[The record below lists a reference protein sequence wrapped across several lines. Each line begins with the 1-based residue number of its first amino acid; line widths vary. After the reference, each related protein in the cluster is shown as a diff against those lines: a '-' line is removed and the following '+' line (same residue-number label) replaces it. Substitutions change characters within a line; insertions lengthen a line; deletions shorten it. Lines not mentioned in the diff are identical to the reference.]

1 MYLFTTATRLIV
13 NYSAVGIQRSRLVHS
28 GITSGNE
35 YEIVYEILKV
45 WNWNL
50 EKVKTNL
57 FAALRP
63 KLEQPNV
70 FAFVVGRTVE

>member
-1 MYLFTTATRLIV
+1 MYLFTTAAGLIV

-28 GITSGNE
+28 GITSGNDAQE
-35 YEIVYEILKV
+35 

-50 EKVKTNL
+50 EKVKMNL

-70 FAFVVGRTVE
+70 FGFVVGRTVE